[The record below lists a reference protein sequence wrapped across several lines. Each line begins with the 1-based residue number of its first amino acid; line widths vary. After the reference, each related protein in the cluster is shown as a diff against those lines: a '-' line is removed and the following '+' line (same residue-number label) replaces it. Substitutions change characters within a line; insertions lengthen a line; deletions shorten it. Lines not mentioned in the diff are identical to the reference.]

1 MQFGLPASQKE
12 MIMAQ
17 PAQTASPQTAQRV
30 LQYLQSRREAMVRF
44 LGRLV
49 RTETP
54 SRDPA
59 AQEALFGQLA
69 AKLSSL
75 DFYTIRV
82 PGRRTGGFLYARPR
96 QRGDR
101 RAAQLLVG
109 HCDTVWAKGTLQE
122 MPLVRE
128 EGQLRGP
135 GVYDMKAGLTQIL
148 FALEAIRMLKL
159 PLPVCPL
166 VLINA
171 DEEIGS
177 FESTTAIVRLA
188 RLADRAYV
196 LEPPL
201 GLEGKLKTARKGI
214 GRFSLTVKGRAAHA
228 GLDPEKGASAIVEL
242 SHQIQ
247 QLFAMNDP
255 ERGITVNVGMIEGGV
270 SANVVAPQSRAVIDV
285 RVADMEDAEYITER
299 IYGLQPAFPGT
310 VLVVEGSVG
319 RPPLERTPRN
329 RKLWQLAREA
339 AAELGFSLEEGTA
352 GGGSDGN
359 TTSLF
364 TATLDGLGTPGDGAH
379 ALHEFIFIDQLVE
392 RTALLTLLLLAG
404 PVRPKL

>member
-1 MQFGLPASQKE
+1 MGQSV
-12 MIMAQ
+12 
-17 PAQTASPQTAQRV
+17 QTAHPKTAQRV
-30 LQYLQSRREAMVRF
+30 LQYLQSRREAMLGF
-44 LGRLV
+44 LSRLV

-54 SRDPA
+54 SRDAA
-59 AQEALFGQLA
+59 AQEPLFDLLTKKLEAL
-69 AKLSSL
+69 
-75 DFYTIRV
+75 DYTTIRV
-82 PGRRTGGFLYARPR
+82 PGRRTGGYLYGRP
-96 QRGDR
+96 QRR
-101 RAAQLLVG
+101 RPGQTAQLLVG
-109 HCDTVWAKGTLQE
+109 HCDTVWALGTLQE
-122 MPLVRE
+122 MPLQRTPE
-128 EGQLRGP
+128 QLKGP

-148 FALEAIRMLKL
+148 FALETIRRLEL

-177 FESTTAIVRLA
+177 IESTQAIARLA
-188 RLADRAYV
+188 RVVERAYV

-214 GRFSLTVKGRAAHA
+214 GRFTLTVKGKAAHA

-242 SHQIQ
+242 SHQVQ

-270 SANVVAPQSRAVIDV
+270 SANVIAPESSCLVDV
-285 RVADMEDAEYITER
+285 RVADMEDAAYITEQ

-329 RKLWQLAREA
+329 RKLWQLARVA
-339 AAELGFSLEEGTA
+339 ARDLGFSLQEGTA

-359 TTSLF
+359 TTSLY

-379 ALHEFIFIDQLVE
+379 AQHEFIFIDQLVE
-392 RTALLTLLLLAG
+392 RTALLTLLLLADSEERKNG
-404 PVRPKL
+404 GTD